1 MIDIKDISGKILLS
15 VPITESCEHVE
26 ELMQSDHI
34 VLSWNSDKSDIL
46 PMGAYIEYGGEKY
59 SLLEPYSPI
68 QKSEEEFSYQ
78 PLFKSVVMYWAKVS
92 FFMYTYSSDDVII
105 GREPDWTLT
114 DNPANFMSSICKAIK
129 NETGETWTYTVDA
142 SLSASATLSF
152 QSVDIY
158 SSLNSIANAFETEW
172 WIDKANKV
180 IHLSKAEHGIAVR
193 LEVGKNITVPTVK
206 VGKEG
211 YYTRFYAFGSTR
223 NIVQDYEGANVNN
236 LVNKRLTLDPVKYP
250 NGYKDIRPD
259 LKQGEIF
266 QKILIFDN
274 VYPSSSLEISDVRVR
289 LMWTI
294 GEDGEKVQV
303 GTDNEGNPIYDQ
315 YSIWYFKVPGFVL
328 NNTIYSK
335 DNPEG
340 MLISGKA
347 LSVHFESGALQG
359 REFEL
364 IYHDKAETVSSADG
378 TSVILTPGDYEIK
391 FKEEGT
397 YIIPAITSLI
407 PNNGDEIILFNIRM
421 PEEYTGSAYLEL
433 ESEMNKEISRLSSD
447 LNNYQ
452 FSSNPISFSE
462 NNPDLSIGRKITY
475 VNGGYSFSTR
485 VIKLVTKID
494 FKYIQSIT
502 VGNEKIKG
510 NTQELKEEVISA
522 NKDINLLSV
531 LNDMTTSLTQSY
543 NRTQQMML
551 DGFAAIKNIW
561 QFKEDESGAKYAYSK
576 FPVVT
581 AYGVTMYA
589 GADVQVPSIYEGLPI
604 DGVTI
609 QWVDGKLV
617 ATGGKGNANGI
628 VVNGNTYT
636 PNEDGIITL
645 PNYPTSL
652 EWDNISGKP
661 SWIGSTKPSYSWDEI
676 GGKPSVFPTN
686 WENVSDKP
694 SWIGATKPT
703 YNFSEIQN
711 KPTTLA
717 GYGITDAY
725 TKNDISGLLA
735 DYVTKSGAQDITGVK
750 SFING
755 LNIGDILV
763 KKHSDGVVELDGDLI
778 LTGSLTMFAQ
788 GSHTASTILDA
799 LPIDNTTLSKEG
811 GVLSVI
817 GGVGGGSVDGII
829 LNGTTYSPDETT
841 KLITL
846 PNYPTTLPASDVYS
860 WAKQP
865 NKPSYSFDELSSHPT
880 TLGGYGITDAYT
892 KSDADGKYVLKAG
905 DTVTGDLS
913 VAGQLFAGN
922 EQFVATLL
930 YTFIGRDKG
939 IYFSNDA
946 NNGSLYVNTHYD
958 RSHQAGSFIINE
970 ANGVVT
976 FQNNPTVKSNTILHT
991 GNYAGVLDSRYFRH
1005 IGDTYEDGRNTGW
1018 IGFGTGTYIE
1028 AYPDGIA
1035 HKIYSYGQVT
1045 SFNSSYSR
1053 LELYST
1059 HTSSDPN
1066 DGNNGI
1072 QFRSGW
1078 NDDKKSWRMLLDEVN
1093 YLHYT
1098 DNRYVNK
1105 AGDTMT
1111 GTLLMSN
1118 DSDVYGRSAA
1128 NSGAA
1133 YIIGYRDK
1141 TISGFVMHDISQH
1154 NNAKAL
1160 YIQTNGYDSPNDTGG
1175 LAITNDCVTAF
1186 GAGDNGSVFRV
1197 LNEDDVNLGALFN
1210 VAKDGTLTRL
1220 GHKIFDNG
1228 NKRDM
1233 FSSMNEAFTTWG
1245 NEQVINVEGDAN
1257 TYYPVVITISHSKTW
1272 NSRIA
1277 IHKNLGSRTPSYPG
1291 NHGNGTSSMWA
1302 MYEGRYHG
1310 WDGNSGYIVTKYVRQ
1325 PYANLIS
1332 KAEHAG
1338 NSVGAL
1344 VVYLRGGGCEYTVCT
1359 DYRGGINVYYE
1370 RTEIS
1375 GDSNY
1380 PVYVEPTTSVGNQ
1393 GVLNLVSYDYLV
1405 QKAVRLE
1412 TPRSLWGQTFD
1423 GTGNVNGTIHVN
1435 SGGIYPIIL
1444 RNSGGSECSIDYQ
1457 CSGEHFV
1464 AGVYPD
1470 RFFIWRENGGE
1481 IASFLSNGNV
1491 GIGTASPS
1499 YKLHV
1504 NGDILANGWLRTY
1517 GDVGWV
1523 SETYGG
1529 GIYMEDTT
1537 WVKVYNNKHFQC
1549 NGTIFGYRYTTD
1561 NNAAAFSFDKPG
1573 SYMAGIGSG
1582 GSANLVRLGP
1592 CDSTGGW
1599 YDWGGQTWQLYGN
1612 FLTTGGITMYS
1623 DLRKKNVLN
1632 SIIVPLDVM
1641 ANADLFDY
1649 TFKTDEKCKVRA
1661 GTSAQYWNAFLPQV
1675 TDTDNEGFFTMSYDV
1690 LATTCVLSIAKHF
1703 QRFLIEDFNNH
1714 ETRIEFLEREN
1725 KELKDSNKEMMN
1737 RIIELERRAA

>member
-15 VPITESCEHVE
+15 VLITESCEHVE

-68 QKSEEEFSYQ
+68 QKSEEEFSYK

-193 LEVGKNITVPTVK
+193 LEVGKNITVPTVT

-617 ATGGKGNANGI
+617 STGGKGTANGI

-636 PNEDGIITL
+636 PDDDGIITL
-645 PNYPTSL
+645 PNYPSLSGYATEQWVNNTLSGYATSSSLSQLSAKVDNFL
-652 EWDNISGKP
+652 EGTDTDGIINKWKELESFLAGQTQT
-661 SWIGSTKPSYSWDEI
+661 STLAELL
-676 GGKPSVFPTN
+676 SVKA
-686 WENVSDKP
+686 DK
-694 SWIGATKPT
+694 A
-703 YNFSEIQN
+703 
-711 KPTTLA
+711 TTLA

-735 DYVTKSGAQDITGVK
+735 DYVTKSGAQDITGIK

-778 LTGSLTMFAQ
+778 LTGSLTMYAQ

-811 GVLSVI
+811 DVLSVI

-865 NKPSYSFDELSSHPT
+865 NKPSYSFSELSSHPT

-892 KSDADGKYVLKAG
+892 QSDADGR
-905 DTVTGDLS
+905 
-913 VAGQLFAGN
+913 F
-922 EQFVATLL
+922 F
-930 YTFIGRDKG
+930 
-939 IYFSNDA
+939 
-946 NNGSLYVNTHYD
+946 
-958 RSHQAGSFIINE
+958 
-970 ANGVVT
+970 
-976 FQNNPTVKSNTILHT
+976 
-991 GNYAGVLDSRYFRH
+991 RYFGYTTDD
-1005 IGDTYEDGRNTGW
+1005 GDDFMWQKLGTFTYLNA
-1018 IGFGTGTYIE
+1018 F
-1028 AYPDGIA
+1028 PDGVTIKR
-1035 HKIYSYGQVT
+1035 HGYGQVT
-1045 SFNSSYSR
+1045 SFIAGSSR
-1053 LELYST
+1053 FQLYST
-1059 HTSSDPN
+1059 HSSSDPN
-1066 DGNNGI
+1066 DGPNGI

-1078 NDDKKSWRMLLDEVN
+1078 GDDKKSWRMLLDEVN

-1111 GTLLMSN
+1111 GNLLFN
-1118 DSDVYGRSAA
+1118 ADSGIDLVSIPRTKSA
-1128 NSGAA
+1128 
-1133 YIIGYRDK
+1133 
-1141 TISGFVMHDISQH
+1141 ISF
-1154 NNAKAL
+1154 NNAGSNR
-1160 YIQTNGYDSPNDTGG
+1160 IGINFTD
-1175 LAITNDCVTAF
+1175 
-1186 GAGDNGSVFRV
+1186 GDGNLRIAKTDINQDWASG
-1197 LNEDDVNLGALFN
+1197 DVNIL
-1210 VAKDGTLTRL
+1210 
-1220 GHKIFDNG
+1220 
-1228 NKRDM
+1228 
-1233 FSSMNEAFTTWG
+1233 
-1245 NEQVINVEGDAN
+1245 
-1257 TYYPVVITISHSKTW
+1257 
-1272 NSRIA
+1272 
-1277 IHKNLGSRTPSYPG
+1277 LGSNNYKV
-1291 NHGNGTSSMWA
+1291 W
-1302 MYEGRYHG
+1302 
-1310 WDGNSGYIVTKYVRQ
+1310 
-1325 PYANLIS
+1325 
-1332 KAEHAG
+1332 HAG
-1338 NSVGAL
+1338 NDGSGSGLDADLLDGKHLGNVGDR
-1344 VVYLRGGGCEYTVCT
+1344 VMRQIGFPHYNEFGSTDTNVYLRKVLGWCYNNVNTGASDTLFVGVGHPNALGNMQIQLYCAE
-1359 DYRGGINVYYE
+1359 GINSDGYPRYSSGVFFPLGGAPYLFGTNDYNYYQYTLATTDGNVYSA
-1370 RTEIS
+1370 TKL
-1375 GDSNY
+1375 
-1380 PVYVEPTTSVGNQ
+1380 Q
-1393 GVLNLVSYDYLV
+1393 
-1405 QKAVRLE
+1405 

-1423 GTGNVNGTIHVN
+1423 GTGNVNGTIMFDYI
-1435 SGGIYPIIL
+1435 SGGNE
-1444 RNSGGSECSIDYQ
+1444 RNLLYQKMADNDLFRIRCGGPSNQ
-1457 CSGEHFV
+1457 GWV
-1464 AGVYPD
+1464 
-1470 RFFIWRENGGE
+1470 E
-1481 IASFLSNGNV
+1481 IATADDGTEPIYVRQYTGEFASITRTLTLLDGSGN
-1491 GIGTASPS
+1491 
-1499 YKLHV
+1499 
-1504 NGDILANGWLRTY
+1504 
-1517 GDVGWV
+1517 
-1523 SETYGG
+1523 
-1529 GIYMEDTT
+1529 
-1537 WVKVYNNKHFQC
+1537 
-1549 NGTIFGYRYTTD
+1549 TIF
-1561 NNAAAFSFDKPG
+1561 PG
-1573 SYMAGIGSG
+1573 
-1582 GSANLVRLGP
+1582 NL
-1592 CDSTGGW
+1592 
-1599 YDWGGQTWQLYGN
+1599 
-1612 FLTTGGITMYS
+1612 LTYGGITMYS

-1649 TFKTDEKCKVRA
+1649 TFKTDEKGKVRA
-1661 GTSAQYWNAFLPQV
+1661 GTSAQYWNVFLPQV

-1690 LATTCVLSIAKHF
+1690 LATTCVLSMAKHF
-1703 QRFLIEDFNNH
+1703 QRFLIEDFGRH
-1714 ETRIEFLEREN
+1714 ETEIERLKREN
-1725 KELKDSNKEMMN
+1725 EDMKN

>member
-193 LEVGKNITVPTVK
+193 LEVGKNIAVPTVT

-581 AYGVTMYA
+581 AYGVTMYS

-617 ATGGKGNANGI
+617 ATGGKGTANGI

-661 SWIGSTKPSYSWDEI
+661 SWIGSTKPYYSWDEI

-703 YNFSEIQN
+703 YDFSEIQN

-725 TKNDISGLLA
+725 TKNDITELLT
-735 DYVTKSGAQDITGVK
+735 DYVTKSGAQDITGIK

-811 GVLSVI
+811 DVLSVI

-865 NKPSYSFDELSSHPT
+865 NKPSYSFGELSSHPT

-892 KSDADGKYVLKAG
+892 KHEINT
-905 DTVTGDLS
+905 TVYS
-913 VAGQLFAGN
+913 
-922 EQFVATLL
+922 
-930 YTFIGRDKG
+930 
-939 IYFSNDA
+939 
-946 NNGSLYVNTHYD
+946 
-958 RSHQAGSFIINE
+958 
-970 ANGVVT
+970 
-976 FQNNPTVKSNTILHT
+976 KS
-991 GNYAGVLDSRYFRH
+991 
-1005 IGDTYEDGRNTGW
+1005 EC
-1018 IGFGTGTYIE
+1018 
-1028 AYPDGIA
+1028 
-1035 HKIYSYGQVT
+1035 
-1045 SFNSSYSR
+1045 
-1053 LELYST
+1053 
-1059 HTSSDPN
+1059 
-1066 DGNNGI
+1066 
-1072 QFRSGW
+1072 
-1078 NDDKKSWRMLLDEVN
+1078 DEFF
-1093 YLHYT
+1093 
-1098 DNRYVNK
+1098 VNK

-1118 DSDVYGRSAA
+1118 DSDIYGRSSA
-1128 NSGAA
+1128 NSSTA
-1133 YIIGYRDK
+1133 YIIGYRDA
-1141 TISGFVMHDISQH
+1141 TISGIVMHDISAA
-1154 NNAKAL
+1154 NNTKAL
-1160 YIQTNGYDSPNDTGG
+1160 YIQTNGYDIPSDTGG

-1186 GAGDNGSVFRV
+1186 GAGDNGSIFRV
-1197 LNEDDVNLGALFN
+1197 LNEDDVDLGALFN

-1233 FSSMNEAFTTWG
+1233 FSSMNEVFTTWG

-1257 TYYPVVITISHSKTW
+1257 TYYPVVITISRSKTW

-1291 NHGNGTSSMWA
+1291 NHSDGTSSMWA

-1393 GVLNLVSYDYLV
+1393 GVLNTTGYDYLV

-1412 TPRSLWGQTFD
+1412 TPRTIFSKPFD
-1423 GTGNVNGTIHVN
+1423 GTGNVTGGAKFVNICIETDNNGN
-1435 SGGIYPIIL
+1435 DSGRINEINNYNDHLYLQYVSPNNLICCV
-1444 RNSGGSECSIDYQ
+1444 GG
-1457 CSGEHFV
+1457 
-1464 AGVYPD
+1464 
-1470 RFFIWRENGGE
+1470 
-1481 IASFLSNGNV
+1481 GNV
-1491 GIGTASPS
+1491 GIGTRSPS

-1504 NGDILANGWLRTY
+1504 DGDIGVIGNVTADGTIYFQGLSGGNERNLLYQQMADNDMFRIRCG
-1517 GDVGWV
+1517 GPSNQGWV
-1523 SETYGG
+1523 EIATADDGTEP
-1529 GIYMEDTT
+1529 IY
-1537 WVKVYNNKHFQC
+1537 VRQ
-1549 NGTIFGYRYTTD
+1549 YTGEFASITRTLTLLD
-1561 NNAAAFSFDKPG
+1561 
-1573 SYMAGIGSG
+1573 GSG
-1582 GSANLVRLGP
+1582 NTICPGNL
-1592 CDSTGGW
+1592 
-1599 YDWGGQTWQLYGN
+1599 
-1612 FLTTGGITMYS
+1612 LTYGGITMYS

-1661 GTSAQYWNAFLPQV
+1661 GTSAQYWDVFLPQV

-1690 LATTCVLSIAKHF
+1690 LATTCVLSMSKHF
-1703 QRFLIEDFNNH
+1703 QRFLIEDFGRH
-1714 ETRIEFLEREN
+1714 ETEIERLKREN
-1725 KELKDSNKEMMN
+1725 EELKN
-1737 RIIELERRAA
+1737 RVSELERRAA

>member
-1 MIDIKDISGKILLS
+1 MGRFTVYSKDGQTVRCVLDKLEYTGVFMAERACTSTFISDVKINFDVFDYIDYRGERFELELL
-15 VPITESCEHVE
+15 
-26 ELMQSDHI
+26 
-34 VLSWNSDKSDIL
+34 
-46 PMGAYIEYGGEKY
+46 
-59 SLLEPYSPI
+59 
-68 QKSEEEFSYQ
+68 
-78 PLFKSVVMYWAKVS
+78 
-92 FFMYTYSSDDVII
+92 
-105 GREPDWTLT
+105 
-114 DNPANFMSSICKAIK
+114 
-129 NETGETWTYTVDA
+129 
-142 SLSASATLSF
+142 
-152 QSVDIY
+152 
-158 SSLNSIANAFETEW
+158 
-172 WIDKANKV
+172 
-180 IHLSKAEHGIAVR
+180 
-193 LEVGKNITVPTVK
+193 PTVK
-206 VGKEG
+206 KISKHQYSYDLNFVSLKYELE
-211 YYTRFYAFGSTR
+211 RCMMR
-223 NIVQDYEGANVNN
+223 NIVPSDNGIVYPTPLVVEFTGTVKYLAERIQACLDAMYGKDIWSIALAEGVDSEEKNISMSNQNCWSALSLVNTEYKLNYFVKGRSVTIGGAEPVVNN
-236 LVNKRLTLDPVKYP
+236 VFEYGKGKGLYEIERISDADTGIVTKLRAYGGTRNLDYSYPKKPEWTDSILPANYALSPLRLMLPSFKTDGVTDFVLASNEAIAKY
-250 NGYKDIRPD
+250 GIREGVITYDDI
-259 LKQGEIF
+259 
-266 QKILIFDN
+266 
-274 VYPSSSLEISDVRVR
+274 YPSITGMKNSAGQAIDEIKSVDAI
-289 LMWTI
+289 TS
-294 GEDGEKVQV
+294 ETQPTFTVQLYDL
-303 GTDNEGNPIYDQ
+303 GFDLNESYM
-315 YSIWYFKVPGFVL
+315 
-328 NNTIYSK
+328 
-335 DNPEG
+335 PE
-340 MLISGKA
+340 A
-347 LSVHFESGALQG
+347 QLSMKSGALQG
-359 REFEL
+359 YAFAIAKIVKASDGSYTLTLGRNTLEEADTDNFTVPNKDWNMKAGDKFVLLNILMPQEYIRAAENRLLERAKEYLAKYSSTNYSYNIGVDEIFMARNANFYNEIMEGKRLTVNDPEMGIDHENVIIQSLSIKEGEGLIPTFEVTL
-364 IYHDKAETVSSADG
+364 NNEPSASTLERIQG
-378 TSVILTPGDYEIK
+378 QISEIETSV
-391 FKEEGT
+391 
-397 YIIPAITSLI
+397 
-407 PNNGDEIILFNIRM
+407 NN
-421 PEEYTGSAYLEL
+421 
-433 ESEMNKEISRLSSD
+433 K
-447 LNNYQ
+447 
-452 FSSNPISFSE
+452 FSSQSE
-462 NNPDLSIGRKITY
+462 LSKQYRKKLDK
-475 VNGGYSFSTR
+475 VVWDRNLEERVDDNGKEYLF
-485 VIKLVTKID
+485 LTKPLI
-494 FKYIQSIT
+494 
-502 VGNEKIKG
+502 
-510 NTQELKEEVISA
+510 
-522 NKDINLLSV
+522 
-531 LNDMTTSLTQSY
+531 
-543 NRTQQMML
+543 
-551 DGFAAIKNIW
+551 
-561 QFKEDESGAKYAYSK
+561 
-576 FPVVT
+576 T

-609 QWVDGKLV
+609 QWVDGNLV
-617 ATGGKGNANGI
+617 ATGGKGTANGI

-652 EWDNISGKP
+652 EWGNISGKP

-735 DYVTKSGAQDITGVK
+735 DYVTKSGAQDITGIK

-799 LPIDNTTLSKEG
+799 LPIDETTLSKEG

-829 LNGTTYSPDETT
+829 LNGTTYSPNEET

-865 NKPSYSFDELSSHPT
+865 NKPSYSFSELSSHPT

-892 KSDADGKYVLKAG
+892 QSDADGR
-905 DTVTGDLS
+905 
-913 VAGQLFAGN
+913 F
-922 EQFVATLL
+922 F
-930 YTFIGRDKG
+930 
-939 IYFSNDA
+939 
-946 NNGSLYVNTHYD
+946 
-958 RSHQAGSFIINE
+958 
-970 ANGVVT
+970 
-976 FQNNPTVKSNTILHT
+976 
-991 GNYAGVLDSRYFRH
+991 RYFGYTTDD
-1005 IGDTYEDGRNTGW
+1005 GDDFMWQKLGTFTYLNA
-1018 IGFGTGTYIE
+1018 F
-1028 AYPDGIA
+1028 PDGVTIKR
-1035 HKIYSYGQVT
+1035 HGYGQVT
-1045 SFNSSYSR
+1045 SFIAGSSR
-1053 LELYST
+1053 FQLYST
-1059 HTSSDPN
+1059 HSSSDPN
-1066 DGNNGI
+1066 DGPNGI

-1078 NDDKKSWRMLLDEVN
+1078 GDDKKSWRMLLDEVN

-1111 GTLLMSN
+1111 GKLLFN
-1118 DSDVYGRSAA
+1118 ADSGIDLISIPRTKSA
-1128 NSGAA
+1128 
-1133 YIIGYRDK
+1133 
-1141 TISGFVMHDISQH
+1141 ISF
-1154 NNAKAL
+1154 NNAGSNR
-1160 YIQTNGYDSPNDTGG
+1160 IGINFTD
-1175 LAITNDCVTAF
+1175 
-1186 GAGDNGSVFRV
+1186 GDGNLRIAKTDINQDWVSG
-1197 LNEDDVNLGALFN
+1197 DVNIL
-1210 VAKDGTLTRL
+1210 
-1220 GHKIFDNG
+1220 
-1228 NKRDM
+1228 
-1233 FSSMNEAFTTWG
+1233 
-1245 NEQVINVEGDAN
+1245 
-1257 TYYPVVITISHSKTW
+1257 
-1272 NSRIA
+1272 
-1277 IHKNLGSRTPSYPG
+1277 LGSNNYKV
-1291 NHGNGTSSMWA
+1291 W
-1302 MYEGRYHG
+1302 
-1310 WDGNSGYIVTKYVRQ
+1310 
-1325 PYANLIS
+1325 
-1332 KAEHAG
+1332 HAG
-1338 NSVGAL
+1338 NDGSGSGLDADL
-1344 VVYLRGGGCEYTVCT
+1344 LDGKHLHQGQWDSICYIGGDGVLEIGKYMDFHEEQGMSSDFSCRIMLQG
-1359 DYRGGINVYYE
+1359 DYQNTLFLPTSSGTLATLGDNVYSASKLATS
-1370 RTEIS
+1370 RTIFS
-1375 GDSNY
+1375 K
-1380 PVYVEPTTSVGNQ
+1380 P
-1393 GVLNLVSYDYLV
+1393 
-1405 QKAVRLE
+1405 
-1412 TPRSLWGQTFD
+1412 FD
-1423 GTGNVNGTIHVN
+1423 GTNNVTGGAKFLNICIETDNNGNDSGRGNEINNYNDQLHLQHASSN
-1435 SGGIYPIIL
+1435 SLVCCMGG
-1444 RNSGGSECSIDYQ
+1444 
-1457 CSGEHFV
+1457 
-1464 AGVYPD
+1464 
-1470 RFFIWRENGGE
+1470 
-1481 IASFLSNGNV
+1481 GNV

>member
-1 MIDIKDISGKILLS
+1 MIKKRVNKINWHGSDLENNRAKAPNISTPGGNGLDGLNDGEIYVCNADEDPAIFIKTNKDKVARVGGNGSDSYSRDQIDDFLGKKLDKVVWDRNL
-15 VPITESCEHVE
+15 E
-26 ELMQSDHI
+26 ER
-34 VLSWNSDKSDIL
+34 V
-46 PMGAYIEYGGEKY
+46 
-59 SLLEPYSPI
+59 
-68 QKSEEEFSYQ
+68 
-78 PLFKSVVMYWAKVS
+78 
-92 FFMYTYSSDDVII
+92 DD
-105 GREPDWTLT
+105 
-114 DNPANFMSSICKAIK
+114 N
-129 NETGETWTYTVDA
+129 
-142 SLSASATLSF
+142 
-152 QSVDIY
+152 
-158 SSLNSIANAFETEW
+158 
-172 WIDKANKV
+172 
-180 IHLSKAEHGIAVR
+180 
-193 LEVGKNITVPTVK
+193 
-206 VGKEG
+206 GKE
-211 YYTRFYAFGSTR
+211 YLF
-223 NIVQDYEGANVNN
+223 
-236 LVNKRLTLDPVKYP
+236 LTKP
-250 NGYKDIRPD
+250 
-259 LKQGEIF
+259 
-266 QKILIFDN
+266 LI
-274 VYPSSSLEISDVRVR
+274 
-289 LMWTI
+289 
-294 GEDGEKVQV
+294 
-303 GTDNEGNPIYDQ
+303 
-315 YSIWYFKVPGFVL
+315 
-328 NNTIYSK
+328 
-335 DNPEG
+335 
-340 MLISGKA
+340 
-347 LSVHFESGALQG
+347 
-359 REFEL
+359 
-364 IYHDKAETVSSADG
+364 
-378 TSVILTPGDYEIK
+378 
-391 FKEEGT
+391 
-397 YIIPAITSLI
+397 
-407 PNNGDEIILFNIRM
+407 
-421 PEEYTGSAYLEL
+421 
-433 ESEMNKEISRLSSD
+433 
-447 LNNYQ
+447 
-452 FSSNPISFSE
+452 
-462 NNPDLSIGRKITY
+462 
-475 VNGGYSFSTR
+475 
-485 VIKLVTKID
+485 
-494 FKYIQSIT
+494 
-502 VGNEKIKG
+502 
-510 NTQELKEEVISA
+510 
-522 NKDINLLSV
+522 
-531 LNDMTTSLTQSY
+531 
-543 NRTQQMML
+543 
-551 DGFAAIKNIW
+551 
-561 QFKEDESGAKYAYSK
+561 
-576 FPVVT
+576 T

-617 ATGGKGNANGI
+617 ATGGKGTANGI

-645 PNYPTSL
+645 PNYPSLSGYATEQWVNNTLSGYATSSSLSQLSAKVDNFL
-652 EWDNISGKP
+652 EGTDTDGIINKWKELESFLAGQTQT
-661 SWIGSTKPSYSWDEI
+661 STLAELL
-676 GGKPSVFPTN
+676 SVKA
-686 WENVSDKP
+686 DK
-694 SWIGATKPT
+694 A
-703 YNFSEIQN
+703 
-711 KPTTLA
+711 TTLA

-778 LTGSLTMFAQ
+778 LTGSLTMYAQ

-865 NKPSYSFDELSSHPT
+865 NKPSYSFSELSSHPT

-892 KSDADGKYVLKAG
+892 KTDA
-905 DTVTGDLS
+905 
-913 VAGQLFAGN
+913 
-922 EQFVATLL
+922 
-930 YTFIGRDKG
+930 
-939 IYFSNDA
+939 
-946 NNGSLYVNTHYD
+946 
-958 RSHQAGSFIINE
+958 
-970 ANGVVT
+970 
-976 FQNNPTVKSNTILHT
+976 
-991 GNYAGVLDSRYFRH
+991 DSRYFRH

-1111 GTLLMSN
+1111 GKLLFN
-1118 DSDVYGRSAA
+1118 A
-1128 NSGAA
+1128 NSSIDLV
-1133 YIIGYRDK
+1133 YIPRTK
-1141 TISGFVMHDISQH
+1141 SAISF
-1154 NNAKAL
+1154 NNAGSNRIGINFTDGDGNLRIAKTDINQDWVSGDVNILLGSNNYKVLHTGNYAGEL
-1160 YIQTNGYDSPNDTGG
+1160 DNRYVNKIGDAMTGNLVFAHTSERPSYSGSIGITFREQIANGQGVKLVYNDYDNYRAPAGLILVGEQGGEYFEAPAIYQNGYKVWD
-1175 LAITNDCVTAF
+1175 A
-1186 GAGDNGSVFRV
+1186 
-1197 LNEDDVNLGALFN
+1197 
-1210 VAKDGTLTRL
+1210 
-1220 GHKIFDNG
+1220 G

-1245 NEQVINVEGDAN
+1245 NEQVISVEGDAN
-1257 TYYPVVITISHSKTW
+1257 TYYPVVITINHSKTW

-1302 MYEGRYHG
+1302 MYEGRYSG

-1412 TPRSLWGQTFD
+1412 TPRTIFSKPFD
-1423 GTGNVNGTIHVN
+1423 GTGNVTGGAKFSNICIETDN
-1435 SGGIYPIIL
+1435 SG
-1444 RNSGGSECSIDYQ
+1444 NDSGRGSEINNYNSVLYLQLDSPNNLSC
-1457 CSGEHFV
+1457 CV
-1464 AGVYPD
+1464 
-1470 RFFIWRENGGE
+1470 GG
-1481 IASFLSNGNV
+1481 GMV
-1491 GIGTASPS
+1491 GIGTTSPS

-1504 NGDILANGWLRTY
+1504 NGDIGVIGNVTADGTIYFHGLSGGNERNLLYQQMADNDLFRIRCG
-1517 GDVGWV
+1517 GSSNQGWV
-1523 SETYGG
+1523 EIATADDGTEP
-1529 GIYMEDTT
+1529 IY
-1537 WVKVYNNKHFQC
+1537 VRQ
-1549 NGTIFGYRYTTD
+1549 YTGQFASITRTLTLLD
-1561 NNAAAFSFDKPG
+1561 
-1573 SYMAGIGSG
+1573 GSG
-1582 GSANLVRLGP
+1582 NTICPGNL
-1592 CDSTGGW
+1592 
-1599 YDWGGQTWQLYGN
+1599 
-1612 FLTTGGITMYS
+1612 LTYGGITMYS

-1649 TFKTDEKCKVRA
+1649 TFKTDEKGKVRA
-1661 GTSAQYWNAFLPQV
+1661 GTSAQYWNVFLPQV

-1690 LATTCVLSIAKHF
+1690 LATTCVLSMAKHF
-1703 QRFLIEDFNNH
+1703 QRFLIEDFGRH
-1714 ETRIEFLEREN
+1714 ETEIERLKREN
-1725 KELKDSNKEMMN
+1725 EDMKN

>member
-193 LEVGKNITVPTVK
+193 LEVGKNITVPTVT

-510 NTQELKEEVISA
+510 STQELKEEVISA

-581 AYGVTMYA
+581 AYGVTMYS

-617 ATGGKGNANGI
+617 ATGGKGTANGI

-652 EWDNISGKP
+652 EWGNISGKP

-703 YNFSEIQN
+703 YDFSEIQN

-880 TLGGYGITDAYT
+880 TLGGYGITDAVTIDTHQQIYGT
-892 KSDADGKYVLKAG
+892 KEFRQTVFIDTQSDVKLIMRDDDNHALIGAANSKGSVLSRLGYYGDRWGIDGYK
-905 DTVTGDLS
+905 
-913 VAGQLFAGN
+913 
-922 EQFVATLL
+922 
-930 YTFIGRDKG
+930 
-939 IYFSNDA
+939 
-946 NNGSLYVNTHYD
+946 
-958 RSHQAGSFIINE
+958 
-970 ANGVVT
+970 
-976 FQNNPTVKSNTILHT
+976 ILT
-991 GNYAGVLDSRYFRH
+991 TNNYAG
-1005 IGDTYEDGRNTGW
+1005 
-1018 IGFGTGTYIE
+1018 
-1028 AYPDGIA
+1028 
-1035 HKIYSYGQVT
+1035 
-1045 SFNSSYSR
+1045 
-1053 LELYST
+1053 EL
-1059 HTSSDPN
+1059 
-1066 DGNNGI
+1066 
-1072 QFRSGW
+1072 
-1078 NDDKKSWRMLLDEVN
+1078 
-1093 YLHYT
+1093 

-1118 DSDVYGRSAA
+1118 DSDIYGRSSA
-1128 NSGAA
+1128 NSGVA
-1133 YIIGYRDK
+1133 YIIGYRDAS
-1141 TISGFVMHDISQH
+1141 ISGIVMHDISAA
-1154 NNAKAL
+1154 NNTKAL
-1160 YIQTNGYDSPNDTGG
+1160 YIQTNGYDVPSDTGG

-1197 LNEDDVNLGALFN
+1197 LNEDNVSLGALFN

-1220 GHKIFDNG
+1220 GNKI
-1228 NKRDM
+1228 
-1233 FSSMNEAFTTWG
+1233 
-1245 NEQVINVEGDAN
+1245 
-1257 TYYPVVITISHSKTW
+1257 
-1272 NSRIA
+1272 
-1277 IHKNLGSRTPSYPG
+1277 
-1291 NHGNGTSSMWA
+1291 
-1302 MYEGRYHG
+1302 
-1310 WDGNSGYIVTKYVRQ
+1310 WD
-1325 PYANLIS
+1325 
-1332 KAEHAG
+1332 AG
-1338 NSVGAL
+1338 NDGSGSGLDADLLDGKHLGNVGDR
-1344 VVYLRGGGCEYTVCT
+1344 VMRQIGFPDYNEFGSTDTNVYLRKVLGWCYNNVNTGADDSLFIGVGHPNALGNMQIQVYCNS
-1359 DYRGGINVYYE
+1359 GINEEGYPGYSTGVYFPL
-1370 RTEIS
+1370 
-1375 GDSNY
+1375 DSN
-1380 PVYVEPTTSVGNQ
+1380 PIIFGTTENNYWQKTLACISDNVASATR
-1393 GVLNLVSYDYLV
+1393 LV
-1405 QKAVRLE
+1405 
-1412 TPRSLWGQTFD
+1412 TPRTIFSKPFD
-1423 GTGNVNGTIHVN
+1423 GTNNVTGGAKFLNICIETDNNGND
-1435 SGGIYPIIL
+1435 SGRSSEINNYNDHLYLQYASSNNLICCM
-1444 RNSGGSECSIDYQ
+1444 GG
-1457 CSGEHFV
+1457 
-1464 AGVYPD
+1464 
-1470 RFFIWRENGGE
+1470 
-1481 IASFLSNGNV
+1481 GNV
-1491 GIGTASPS
+1491 GIGTTSPAF
-1499 YKLHV
+1499 KLHV
-1504 NGDILANGWLRTY
+1504 NGDIGVVGTIDY
-1517 GDVGWV
+1517 GYLTGGNERNLLYQQMADNDFFRIRCGGPSNQGWV
-1523 SETYGG
+1523 EIATADDGTEP
-1529 GIYMEDTT
+1529 IYVRQYTGQFASITRTLTLLDGSG
-1537 WVKVYNNKHFQC
+1537 N
-1549 NGTIFGYRYTTD
+1549 TIF
-1561 NNAAAFSFDKPG
+1561 PG
-1573 SYMAGIGSG
+1573 
-1582 GSANLVRLGP
+1582 NL
-1592 CDSTGGW
+1592 
-1599 YDWGGQTWQLYGN
+1599 
-1612 FLTTGGITMYS
+1612 LTYGGITMYS

-1649 TFKTDEKCKVRA
+1649 IFKTDEKCKVRA
-1661 GTSAQYWNAFLPQV
+1661 GTSAQYWNVFLPQV

-1725 KELKDSNKEMMN
+1725 KELKNSNKEMMN

>member
-68 QKSEEEFSYQ
+68 QKSEGEFSYQ

-193 LEVGKNITVPTVK
+193 LEVGENITVPTVT

-274 VYPSSSLEISDVRVR
+274 VYPSSSLKISDVRVR

-378 TSVILTPGDYEIK
+378 TSVILTSGDYEIK

-407 PNNGDEIILFNIRM
+407 PNNGDDIILFNIRM

-475 VNGGYSFSTR
+475 VNGEYSVSTR

-617 ATGGKGNANGI
+617 ATGGKGTANGI

-652 EWDNISGKP
+652 EWDDITGIP
-661 SWIGSTKPSYSWDEI
+661 TWIGNTKPSYSWDEI

-703 YNFSEIQN
+703 YDFSEIQN

-735 DYVTKSGAQDITGVK
+735 DYVTKSGAQDITGIK

-778 LTGSLTMFAQ
+778 LTGSLTMYAQ

-811 GVLSVI
+811 DVLSVI

-829 LNGTTYSPDETT
+829 LNGITYSPDETT

-865 NKPSYSFDELSSHPT
+865 NKPSYSFGELSSHPT

-905 DTVTGDLS
+905 DTMTGKLLFNANSSIDLVYIPRTKS
-913 VAGQLFAGN
+913 AISF
-922 EQFVATLL
+922 
-930 YTFIGRDKG
+930 
-939 IYFSNDA
+939 
-946 NNGSLYVNTHYD
+946 NN
-958 RSHQAGSFIINE
+958 AGSNRIGINFTDGDGNLRI
-970 ANGVVT
+970 AKTDINQDWVSGDVNILLGS
-976 FQNNPTVKSNTILHT
+976 NNYKVIHT
-991 GNYAGVLDSRYFRH
+991 GNYAG
-1005 IGDTYEDGRNTGW
+1005 
-1018 IGFGTGTYIE
+1018 
-1028 AYPDGIA
+1028 
-1035 HKIYSYGQVT
+1035 
-1045 SFNSSYSR
+1045 
-1053 LELYST
+1053 EL
-1059 HTSSDPN
+1059 
-1066 DGNNGI
+1066 
-1072 QFRSGW
+1072 
-1078 NDDKKSWRMLLDEVN
+1078 
-1093 YLHYT
+1093 

-1111 GTLLMSN
+1111 GNLVFAHTSERPSYSGSIGITFREQIANGQGVKLVYN
-1118 DSDVYGRSAA
+1118 DYD
-1128 NSGAA
+1128 N
-1133 YIIGYRDK
+1133 YRAPAGL
-1141 TISGFVMHDISQH
+1141 ILVGEQGGEYFEAPAIYQ
-1154 NNAKAL
+1154 
-1160 YIQTNGYDSPNDTGG
+1160 NGYKVWD
-1175 LAITNDCVTAF
+1175 A
-1186 GAGDNGSVFRV
+1186 
-1197 LNEDDVNLGALFN
+1197 
-1210 VAKDGTLTRL
+1210 
-1220 GHKIFDNG
+1220 G

-1233 FSSMNEAFTTWG
+1233 FSSMNEAFTAWG

-1257 TYYPVVITISHSKTW
+1257 TYYPVVITIDATKTW
-1272 NSRIA
+1272 NSRIS

-1302 MYEGRYHG
+1302 MYEGRYNG

-1332 KAEHAG
+1332 KAELAG

-1359 DYRGGINVYYE
+1359 DYRRGVNVYYE

-1393 GVLNLVSYDYLV
+1393 GVLNMVSYDYLV

-1412 TPRSLWGQTFD
+1412 TPRYIFSKPFD
-1423 GTGNVNGTIHVN
+1423 GTNNVTGGAKFNSICIETDNNGNDSGRGSEINNYSAELNLQYNTSRDITMCFGGGNVRIGTGISSYKLNVNGDT
-1435 SGGIYPIIL
+1435 Y
-1444 RNSGGSECSIDYQ
+1444 
-1457 CSGEHFV
+1457 CSGKITSGNWIRSDLYS
-1464 AGVYPD
+1464 AGIDHYADDSYSAAYNACAPNNDNYCCYSIVRSGTIP
-1470 RFFIWRENGGE
+1470 
-1481 IASFLSNGNV
+1481 L
-1491 GIGTASPS
+1491 GIGFNTNSEIW
-1499 YKLHV
+1499 LGTV
-1504 NGDILANGWLRTY
+1504 NTNRKAAAQWLQISGNRVTCSGDILAY
-1517 GDVGWV
+1517 
-1523 SETYGG
+1523 
-1529 GIYMEDTT
+1529 
-1537 WVKVYNNKHFQC
+1537 
-1549 NGTIFGYRYTTD
+1549 
-1561 NNAAAFSFDKPG
+1561 
-1573 SYMAGIGSG
+1573 
-1582 GSANLVRLGP
+1582 
-1592 CDSTGGW
+1592 
-1599 YDWGGQTWQLYGN
+1599 
-1612 FLTTGGITMYS
+1612 GGITMYGS
-1623 DLRKKNVLN
+1623 DETKKN
-1632 SIIVPLDVM
+1632 IIERFILPLDYVV
-1641 ANADLFDY
+1641 NAPLWRY
-1649 TFKTDEKCKVRA
+1649 TWRDNRNDRINI
-1661 GTSAQYWNAFLPQV
+1661 GGSAQYTQLMM
-1675 TDTDNEGFFTMSYDV
+1675 NELVGDSDKGLTMDY
-1690 LATTCVLSIAKHF
+1690 ATTAYAFSVSIAKHF

>member
-1 MIDIKDISGKILLS
+1 MRRFTVYSKDGQTVRCVLDKLEYTGVFMAERACTSTFISDVKINFDVFDYIDYRGERFELELL
-15 VPITESCEHVE
+15 
-26 ELMQSDHI
+26 
-34 VLSWNSDKSDIL
+34 
-46 PMGAYIEYGGEKY
+46 
-59 SLLEPYSPI
+59 
-68 QKSEEEFSYQ
+68 
-78 PLFKSVVMYWAKVS
+78 
-92 FFMYTYSSDDVII
+92 
-105 GREPDWTLT
+105 
-114 DNPANFMSSICKAIK
+114 
-129 NETGETWTYTVDA
+129 
-142 SLSASATLSF
+142 
-152 QSVDIY
+152 
-158 SSLNSIANAFETEW
+158 
-172 WIDKANKV
+172 
-180 IHLSKAEHGIAVR
+180 
-193 LEVGKNITVPTVK
+193 PTVK
-206 VGKEG
+206 KISKHQYSYDLNFVSLKYELE
-211 YYTRFYAFGSTR
+211 RCMMR
-223 NIVQDYEGANVNN
+223 NIVPSDNGIVYPTPLVVEFTGTVKYLAERIQACLDAMYGKGVWSITLADGVDSEEKNISMSNQNCWSALSLVNTEYKLNYFVKGRSVTIGGAEPVVNN
-236 LVNKRLTLDPVKYP
+236 VFEYGKGKGLYEIERISDADTGIVTKLRAYGGTRNLDYSYPKKPEWTDSILPANYALSPLRLMLPSFKTDGVTDFVLASNEAIAKY
-250 NGYKDIRPD
+250 GIREGVITYDDI
-259 LKQGEIF
+259 
-266 QKILIFDN
+266 
-274 VYPSSSLEISDVRVR
+274 YPSITGMKNSAGQAIDEIKSVDAI
-289 LMWTI
+289 TS
-294 GEDGEKVQV
+294 ETQPTFTVQLYDL
-303 GTDNEGNPIYDQ
+303 GFDLNESYM
-315 YSIWYFKVPGFVL
+315 
-328 NNTIYSK
+328 
-335 DNPEG
+335 PE
-340 MLISGKA
+340 A
-347 LSVHFESGALQG
+347 QLSMKSGALQG
-359 REFEL
+359 YAFAIAKIVKASDGSYTLTLGRNTLEEADTDNFTVPNKDWNMKAGDKFVLLNILMPQEYIRAAENRLLERAKEYLAKYSSTNYSYNIGVDEIFMARNANFYNEIMEGKRLTVNDPEMGIDHENVIIQSLSIKEGEGLIPTFEVTL
-364 IYHDKAETVSSADG
+364 NNEPSASTLERIQG
-378 TSVILTPGDYEIK
+378 QISEIETSV
-391 FKEEGT
+391 
-397 YIIPAITSLI
+397 
-407 PNNGDEIILFNIRM
+407 NN
-421 PEEYTGSAYLEL
+421 
-433 ESEMNKEISRLSSD
+433 K
-447 LNNYQ
+447 
-452 FSSNPISFSE
+452 FSSQSE
-462 NNPDLSIGRKITY
+462 LSKQYRKKLDK
-475 VNGGYSFSTR
+475 VVWDRNLEERVDDNGKEYLF
-485 VIKLVTKID
+485 LTKPLI
-494 FKYIQSIT
+494 
-502 VGNEKIKG
+502 
-510 NTQELKEEVISA
+510 
-522 NKDINLLSV
+522 
-531 LNDMTTSLTQSY
+531 
-543 NRTQQMML
+543 
-551 DGFAAIKNIW
+551 
-561 QFKEDESGAKYAYSK
+561 
-576 FPVVT
+576 T

-617 ATGGKGNANGI
+617 ATGGKGTANGI

-652 EWDNISGKP
+652 EWGNISGKP

-703 YNFSEIQN
+703 YDFSEIQN

-735 DYVTKSGAQDITGVK
+735 DYVTKSGAQDITGIK

-811 GVLSVI
+811 DVLSVI

-865 NKPSYSFDELSSHPT
+865 NKPSYSFGELSSHPT
-880 TLGGYGITDAYT
+880 TLGGYGITDAVTIDTYQEIYGIKEFAT
-892 KSDADGKYVLKAG
+892 TVYISTAYDTMLALKSLDDENFAIIDVRNKTGNSLSKFGYYG
-905 DTVTGDLS
+905 DRWAID
-913 VAGQLFAGN
+913 
-922 EQFVATLL
+922 
-930 YTFIGRDKG
+930 
-939 IYFSNDA
+939 
-946 NNGSLYVNTHYD
+946 
-958 RSHQAGSFIINE
+958 
-970 ANGVVT
+970 
-976 FQNNPTVKSNTILHT
+976 SNTILHT
-991 GNYAGVLDSRYFRH
+991 GNYAG
-1005 IGDTYEDGRNTGW
+1005 
-1018 IGFGTGTYIE
+1018 
-1028 AYPDGIA
+1028 
-1035 HKIYSYGQVT
+1035 
-1045 SFNSSYSR
+1045 
-1053 LELYST
+1053 EL
-1059 HTSSDPN
+1059 
-1066 DGNNGI
+1066 
-1072 QFRSGW
+1072 
-1078 NDDKKSWRMLLDEVN
+1078 
-1093 YLHYT
+1093 

-1118 DSDVYGRSAA
+1118 DSDIYGRSAA

-1141 TISGFVMHDISQH
+1141 TISGIVMHDISQY

-1160 YIQTNGYDSPNDTGG
+1160 YIETNGYDSPNDTGG

-1197 LNEDDVNLGALFN
+1197 LNEDNVNLGALFN

-1257 TYYPVVITISHSKTW
+1257 TYYPVVITIDGTKTW
-1272 NSRIA
+1272 NSRIS
-1277 IHKNLGSRTPSYPG
+1277 IYKNLGSRTPSYPG
-1291 NHGNGTSSMWA
+1291 NHSNGTSSMWA

-1393 GVLNLVSYDYLV
+1393 GVLNTTGYDYIV
-1405 QKAVRLE
+1405 DKAVRLE
-1412 TPRSLWGQTFD
+1412 TPRYIFSKPFD
-1423 GTGNVNGTIHVN
+1423 GTNNVTGGAKFLNICIETDNNGNDSVRSSEINNYN
-1435 SGGIYPIIL
+1435 SELNLQYNTSRNITMCMGG
-1444 RNSGGSECSIDYQ
+1444 
-1457 CSGEHFV
+1457 
-1464 AGVYPD
+1464 
-1470 RFFIWRENGGE
+1470 
-1481 IASFLSNGNV
+1481 GNV
-1491 GIGTASPS
+1491 GIGTTSPGN
-1499 YKLHV
+1499 KLYV
-1504 NGDILANGWLRTY
+1504 NGDIGVAGTIYFQGMSGGNERNLLYQQMADNDLFRIRCG
-1517 GDVGWV
+1517 GSSNQGWV
-1523 SETYGG
+1523 EIATADDGTEP
-1529 GIYMEDTT
+1529 IY
-1537 WVKVYNNKHFQC
+1537 VRQ
-1549 NGTIFGYRYTTD
+1549 YTGE
-1561 NNAAAFSFDKPG
+1561 FSSVTRTLTLLD
-1573 SYMAGIGSG
+1573 GSG
-1582 GSANLVRLGP
+1582 NTICPGNL
-1592 CDSTGGW
+1592 
-1599 YDWGGQTWQLYGN
+1599 
-1612 FLTTGGITMYS
+1612 LTYGGITMYS

-1649 TFKTDEKCKVRA
+1649 IFKTDEKCKVRA
-1661 GTSAQYWNAFLPQV
+1661 GTSAQYWNVFLPQV
-1675 TDTDNEGFFTMSYDV
+1675 TDTDNEGFFTMSYGV
-1690 LATTCVLSIAKHF
+1690 LATTCVLSMAKHF
-1703 QRFLIEDFNNH
+1703 QRFLIEDFGRH

>member
-1 MIDIKDISGKILLS
+1 MGRFTVYSKDGQTVRCVLDKLEYTGVFMAERACTSTFISDVKINFDVFDYIDYRGERFELELL
-15 VPITESCEHVE
+15 
-26 ELMQSDHI
+26 
-34 VLSWNSDKSDIL
+34 
-46 PMGAYIEYGGEKY
+46 
-59 SLLEPYSPI
+59 
-68 QKSEEEFSYQ
+68 
-78 PLFKSVVMYWAKVS
+78 
-92 FFMYTYSSDDVII
+92 
-105 GREPDWTLT
+105 
-114 DNPANFMSSICKAIK
+114 
-129 NETGETWTYTVDA
+129 
-142 SLSASATLSF
+142 
-152 QSVDIY
+152 
-158 SSLNSIANAFETEW
+158 
-172 WIDKANKV
+172 
-180 IHLSKAEHGIAVR
+180 
-193 LEVGKNITVPTVK
+193 PTVK
-206 VGKEG
+206 KISKHQYSYDLNFVSLKYELE
-211 YYTRFYAFGSTR
+211 RCMMR
-223 NIVQDYEGANVNN
+223 NIVPSDNGIVYPTPLVVEFTGTVKYLAERIQACLDAMYGKGVWSITLADGVDSEEKNISMSNQNCWSALSLVNTEYKLNYFVKGRSVTIGGAEPVVNN
-236 LVNKRLTLDPVKYP
+236 VFEYGKGKGLYEIERISDADTGIVTKLRAYGGTRNLDYSYPKKPEWTDSVLPANYALSPLRLMLPSFKTDGVTDFVLASNEAIAKY
-250 NGYKDIRPD
+250 GIREGVITYDDI
-259 LKQGEIF
+259 
-266 QKILIFDN
+266 
-274 VYPSSSLEISDVRVR
+274 YPSITGMKNSAGQAIDEIKSVDAITSETQPTFTVQLYDLGFDLNESL
-289 LMWTI
+289 T
-294 GEDGEKVQV
+294 
-303 GTDNEGNPIYDQ
+303 TDEAQ
-315 YSIWYFKVPGFVL
+315 
-328 NNTIYSK
+328 
-335 DNPEG
+335 
-340 MLISGKA
+340 
-347 LSVHFESGALQG
+347 LSMKSGALQG
-359 REFEL
+359 YAFTITKIVKASDGSYTLTLGRNTLEEADTDNFTVPNKDWNMKAGDKFVLLNILMPQEYIRAAENRLLERAKEYLAKYSITNYSYNIGVDEIFMARNANFYNEIMEGKRLTVNDPEMEIDHENVIIQSLSIKEGEGLIPTFEVTL
-364 IYHDKAETVSSADG
+364 NNEPSASTLEKIQG
-378 TSVILTPGDYEIK
+378 QISEIETSV
-391 FKEEGT
+391 
-397 YIIPAITSLI
+397 
-407 PNNGDEIILFNIRM
+407 NN
-421 PEEYTGSAYLEL
+421 
-433 ESEMNKEISRLSSD
+433 K
-447 LNNYQ
+447 
-452 FSSNPISFSE
+452 FSSQSE
-462 NNPDLSIGRKITY
+462 LSKQYRKKLDK
-475 VNGGYSFSTR
+475 VVWDRNLEERVDDNGKEYLF
-485 VIKLVTKID
+485 LTKPLI
-494 FKYIQSIT
+494 
-502 VGNEKIKG
+502 
-510 NTQELKEEVISA
+510 
-522 NKDINLLSV
+522 
-531 LNDMTTSLTQSY
+531 
-543 NRTQQMML
+543 
-551 DGFAAIKNIW
+551 
-561 QFKEDESGAKYAYSK
+561 
-576 FPVVT
+576 T

-589 GADVQVPSIYEGLPI
+589 GAGVQVPSIYEGLPI

-617 ATGGKGNANGI
+617 ATGGKGTANGI

-652 EWDNISGKP
+652 EWGNISGKP

-703 YNFSEIQN
+703 YDFSEIQN
-711 KPTTLA
+711 KPTTIA

-829 LNGTTYSPDETT
+829 LNGTTYSPDEAT

-880 TLGGYGITDAYT
+880 TLGGYGITDAVTITTAQEIYGSKNFRQTIYIETESDT
-892 KSDADGKYVLKAG
+892 KLILK
-905 DTVTGDLS
+905 D
-913 VAGQLFAGN
+913 
-922 EQFVATLL
+922 
-930 YTFIGRDKG
+930 
-939 IYFSNDA
+939 NDDHSLIAAA
-946 NNGSLYVNTHYD
+946 NNVGTILSKFGYYGTRWAID
-958 RSHQAGSFIINE
+958 
-970 ANGVVT
+970 
-976 FQNNPTVKSNTILHT
+976 SNTILHT
-991 GNYAGVLDSRYFRH
+991 GNYAG
-1005 IGDTYEDGRNTGW
+1005 
-1018 IGFGTGTYIE
+1018 
-1028 AYPDGIA
+1028 
-1035 HKIYSYGQVT
+1035 
-1045 SFNSSYSR
+1045 
-1053 LELYST
+1053 EL
-1059 HTSSDPN
+1059 
-1066 DGNNGI
+1066 
-1072 QFRSGW
+1072 
-1078 NDDKKSWRMLLDEVN
+1078 
-1093 YLHYT
+1093 

-1111 GTLLMSN
+1111 GNLLFN
-1118 DSDVYGRSAA
+1118 ADSGIDLVSIPRTKSA
-1128 NSGAA
+1128 
-1133 YIIGYRDK
+1133 
-1141 TISGFVMHDISQH
+1141 ISF
-1154 NNAKAL
+1154 NNAGSNR
-1160 YIQTNGYDSPNDTGG
+1160 IGINFTD
-1175 LAITNDCVTAF
+1175 
-1186 GAGDNGSVFRV
+1186 GDGNLRIAKTDINQDWVSG
-1197 LNEDDVNLGALFN
+1197 DVNILLGSNNYKVWHA
-1210 VAKDGTLTRL
+1210 
-1220 GHKIFDNG
+1220 G

-1245 NEQVINVEGDAN
+1245 NEQVISVEGDAN
-1257 TYYPVVITISHSKTW
+1257 TYYPVVITINHSKTW

-1302 MYEGRYHG
+1302 MYEGRYSG

-1412 TPRSLWGQTFD
+1412 TPRTIFSKPFD
-1423 GTGNVNGTIHVN
+1423 GTNNVTGGAKFNAICIETDNNGNDSGRRSEINNYVGPLQLQQASPIDIHMCM
-1435 SGGIYPIIL
+1435 GG
-1444 RNSGGSECSIDYQ
+1444 
-1457 CSGEHFV
+1457 
-1464 AGVYPD
+1464 
-1470 RFFIWRENGGE
+1470 
-1481 IASFLSNGNV
+1481 GNV
-1491 GIGTASPS
+1491 GIGTTSPS

-1504 NGDILANGWLRTY
+1504 DGDIGVIGNVTADGTIYFQGLSGGNERNLLYQQMADNDMFRIRCG
-1517 GDVGWV
+1517 GPSNQGWV
-1523 SETYGG
+1523 EIATADDGTEP
-1529 GIYMEDTT
+1529 IY
-1537 WVKVYNNKHFQC
+1537 VRQ
-1549 NGTIFGYRYTTD
+1549 YTG
-1561 NNAAAFSFDKPG
+1561 AFSSVTRTLTLLD
-1573 SYMAGIGSG
+1573 GSG
-1582 GSANLVRLGP
+1582 NTICPGNL
-1592 CDSTGGW
+1592 
-1599 YDWGGQTWQLYGN
+1599 
-1612 FLTTGGITMYS
+1612 LTNGGITMYS

-1661 GTSAQYWNAFLPQV
+1661 GTSAQYWNVFLPQV

-1703 QRFLIEDFNNH
+1703 QRFLMEDFNNH